1 MTDTPAPRNIDEAL
15 FILQQNPPVLVKD
28 QDGQVGNQKTK
39 YADLVQANEKILKR
53 LTELGVL
60 WKTKPTTIMIP
71 GPNGQQ
77 DPRFVLDYRLLHV
90 KSGTF
95 EDGIY
100 PLPAGANPMQNGS
113 AITYARRYA
122 LIAVTNTVAEG
133 MDDDGNAYAGRGM
146 AQRASARQQQSAP
159 AATAQRAAP
168 APRAE
173 RAQPAQRPA
182 VPAPTSPAPV
192 GGTDEPTAKQ
202 KGMLGVLFSKD
213 LPEGLSVADR
223 EQRLGLMSE
232 MLGRP
237 IGSINDLTKREASG
251 AIDAIT
257 KSLRTE
263 NPFVSMVEIY
273 QRTTGD
279 QTKPAPAKRA
289 RPAAPLPPTSE
300 WDEPPAKR
308 ARPAAPPRPP
318 VAEQTRNAV
327 LGSPAG
333 EDDRAPW
340 DEQVMTESEVMA
352 ELQDNSDEWPE
363 TAQPGGTR

>member
-1 MTDTPAPRNIDEAL
+1 MTDAPGPRNINEAL
-15 FILQQNPPVLVKD
+15 FALQQDPPVLIKD
-28 QDGQVGNQKTK
+28 QDGQVGAQKTK
-39 YADLVQANEKILKR
+39 YADLVQANEKILAR
-53 LTELGVL
+53 LTQLGVL

-77 DPRFVLDYRLLHV
+77 DPRFVLTYELLHIE
-90 KSGTF
+90 SSTS
-95 EDGIY
+95 ETGIY

-133 MDDDGNAYAGRGM
+133 MDDDGQGYGGRGM
-146 AQRASARQQQSAP
+146 AQRANVRQQQSAP

-168 APRAE
+168 APRPE
-173 RAQPAQRPA
+173 RAQPAQRPT

-192 GGTDEPTAKQ
+192 GSADEPTAKQ

-223 EQRLGLMSE
+223 EQRLGLMSD

-257 KSLRTE
+257 KALQTD

-273 QRTTGD
+273 QRTTGEPA
-279 QTKPAPAKRA
+279 KPAPAKRA
-289 RPAAPLPPTSE
+289 RPAAE
-300 WDEPPAKR
+300 
-308 ARPAAPPRPP
+308 PRPP

-327 LGSPAG
+327 LGTPAG

-340 DEQVMTESEVMA
+340 DEPPA
-352 ELQDNSDEWPE
+352 DDAGWPE
-363 TAQPGGTR
+363 PAQPGGQG

>member
-1 MTDTPAPRNIDEAL
+1 MTDTPAPRNLDEAL
-15 FILQQNPPVLVKD
+15 FELQQDPPVLIKD
-28 QDGQVGNQKTK
+28 QDGQVGSQKTK
-39 YADLVQANEKILKR
+39 YADLVQANEKILAR
-53 LTELGVL
+53 LTALGVL
-60 WKTKPTTIMIP
+60 WKTKPTTIMIA

-77 DPRFVLDYRLLHV
+77 DPRFVLEYRLLHV

-133 MDDDGNAYAGRGM
+133 MDDDGQGYGGRGM
-146 AQRASARQQQSAP
+146 AQRANARQQQTTPSAA
-159 AATAQRAAP
+159 AATAQRSASP

-173 RAQPAQRPA
+173 RAQPAQRPT
-182 VPAPTSPAPV
+182 VPAPTSPAPA
-192 GGTDEPTAKQ
+192 GAADEPTAKQ
-202 KGMLGVLFSKD
+202 KGMLGILFSKD

-223 EQRLGLMSE
+223 EQRLGLMSD

-257 KSLRTE
+257 KALQTD

-273 QRTTGD
+273 QRTTGE
-279 QTKPAPAKRA
+279 PAKAAPTKRA
-289 RPAAPLPPTSE
+289 RPSAAP
-300 WDEPPAKR
+300 
-308 ARPAAPPRPP
+308 RPS
-318 VAEQTRNAV
+318 VADQTRNAV
-327 LGSPAG
+327 LGTPGG

-340 DEQVMTESEVMA
+340 DEPPA
-352 ELQDNSDEWPE
+352 DDAGWPE
-363 TAQPGGTR
+363 AAQPGGTR